1 MKNIAELNLKAKK
14 YIIFDLDGTLID
26 SIGIWNKTDKKI
38 LEEYGDV
45 IIDLDTIQK
54 ERDTFLHNN
63 QSSDIYLSYCEYLI
77 NKYNLSFKD
86 PSKLLSI
93 RWDLSGK
100 TLEEIEYKPYV
111 PELILKLKELG
122 FTLILAT
129 MTTQVQLDIYE
140 KKNKKMINEM
150 NIKEVFDLITRKEDV
165 KNKKPDP
172 EIYYKVMNHFNAKKE
187 ECLVFEDSYTGVLA
201 SHNAGIE
208 CVNIYD
214 KYADID
220 REEINKI
227 TDYSIKS
234 YKEILD
240 IIEI

>member
-1 MKNIAELNLKAKK
+1 MKNITELNLKAKK

-38 LEEYGDV
+38 LEEYGD
-45 IIDLDTIQK
+45 INIDLDTIQK

-63 QSSDIYLSYCEYLI
+63 QSSDIYLSHCEYLI
-77 NKYNLSFKD
+77 NKYNLSIKD

-100 TLEEIEYKPYV
+100 ILEEIEYKPYV

-140 KKNKKMINEM
+140 KKNKKMLNKM
-150 NIKEVFDLITRKEDV
+150 NIKEAFDLITKKEDV
-165 KNKKPDP
+165 HNKKPDP